1 MSATVSLV
9 TKEIQQKIFHVQL
22 LHARCYPPQPMAVS
36 EPRVGILTK
45 MFVNSSATTVTF
57 FSRVQ
62 VLAHVKATKPGA
74 EVLCSVKSLPVQY
87 YQGFLTAPNNALA
100 KDTSTMTGVAF
111 HVTWDT
117 SEREA
122 LQEHVRPTDSGPVPP
137 QVAKLD
143 SALRCV
149 S

>member
-1 MSATVSLV
+1 MSNTSLNPFLI
-9 TKEIQQKIFHVQL
+9 ELFQ
-22 LHARCYPPQPMAVS
+22 
-36 EPRVGILTK
+36 
-45 MFVNSSATTVTF
+45 
-57 FSRVQ
+57 
-62 VLAHVKATKPGA
+62 
-74 EVLCSVKSLPVQY
+74 SLPVQY

-137 QVAKLD
+137 QVAK
-143 SALRCV
+143 V
-149 S
+149 SQLFFNVHASFF